1 MVLSASWIG
10 KLWVK
15 MAWILFHV
23 TQIKTR
29 RCMHG
34 RSRLIQLWGE
44 DIFARK
50 LCIKINKMLQFLRD
64 ICQKTCE
71 NARIFMMFAQKF
83 NKISEF
89 YMIFARKMPEFYMII
104 V

>member
-1 MVLSASWIG
+1 
-10 KLWVK
+10 
-15 MAWILFHV
+15 
-23 TQIKTR
+23 
-29 RCMHG
+29 
-34 RSRLIQLWGE
+34 
-44 DIFARK
+44 
-50 LCIKINKMLQFLRD
+50 MLQFLRD

-104 V
+104 VWKIFFPNSPLPRLLHLCWAINKPNSNEFWKQHIADFQP